1 MSTSYRT
8 DIMSKSTAGR
18 QRRYRHKNHRSTL
31 KHKKMSALVAY
42 GKIYADWCGYCVA
55 LKPEWAKVEK
65 MMMPV
70 RSTNIESSN
79 KDHHIDQF
87 NTKYK
92 TNLPKQVGFPT
103 IFKLSKS
110 GGPIE
115 IYKGDRKA
123 ESIVHW
129 LRGYRSTFYP
139 NKNMIVNHKQTQKNN
154 LFNWF

>member
-18 QRRYRHKNHRSTL
+18 QRRYRNKKHRSTL
-31 KHKKMSALVAY
+31 KHKKVSALVAY

-70 RSTNIESSN
+70 RATNIESSN

-103 IFKLSKS
+103 IFKLSKY

-139 NKNMIVNHKQTQKNN
+139 NKDVIVNHKQTQKKNI
-154 LFNWF
+154 FNWF